1 VFTRHLGKVQ
11 RVLNRIALGLVP
23 VRVIILLLAVFALI
37 AGALAA
43 CSAGGPRGG
52 RTTSPPQPTSAYKS
66 ASASASKS
74 PPIVRSNGPA
84 TANLVLTGAAGIA
97 GPLRV
102 GAIECGL
109 PGLSGSSIVL
119 LARPAAPGITLKIVL
134 LPKAVLI
141 VVGTGSGS
149 DIKSRTFVGA
159 GIVGFDAAAGANVKS
174 LLIEAKQHAS
184 PGSVGSPSSISG
196 TVDCGDQAPGH
207 STMTVHGQT
216 ASGLL
221 SGTPLDPLKVICTA
235 LPEGAD
241 VSVIGL
247 THAGS
252 TAVLVDVDV
261 RVKSV
266 TVTISAKGRKA
277 ESYFSSTGTA
287 TASAAGVDIDRVVSA
302 AGTSQSLHVVGSA
315 TCGK

>member
-1 VFTRHLGKVQ
+1 
-11 RVLNRIALGLVP
+11 
-23 VRVIILLLAVFALI
+23 
-37 AGALAA
+37 
-43 CSAGGPRGG
+43 
-52 RTTSPPQPTSAYKS
+52 
-66 ASASASKS
+66 
-74 PPIVRSNGPA
+74 VRSNGPA

-119 LARPAAPGITLKIVL
+119 FARPAAPGITLKIVL

-159 GIVGFDAAAGANVKS
+159 GIVSFDAAAGANVKS

-184 PGSVGSPSSISG
+184 PGSVGSSSSISG
-196 TVDCGDQAPGH
+196 TVDCGHQASGH

-252 TAVLVDVDV
+252 TAVLVDIDV

-266 TVTISAKGRKA
+266 TVTISAKGRNT
-277 ESYFSSTGTA
+277 ESYFSRSGTA
-287 TASAAGVDIDRVVSA
+287 TASAAGVDIDRDVSA